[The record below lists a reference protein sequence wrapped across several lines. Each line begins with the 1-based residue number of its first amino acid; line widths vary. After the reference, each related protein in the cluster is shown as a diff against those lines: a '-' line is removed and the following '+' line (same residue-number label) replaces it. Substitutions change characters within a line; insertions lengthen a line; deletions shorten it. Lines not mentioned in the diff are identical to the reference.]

1 MKVLFWMGGGFD
13 RRTPSEHLLVA
24 IVEMLYKQGHT
35 VHTMQKNTGG
45 PLPPLPKSLVDL
57 GVTTE
62 VISCRTPKKKNFIA
76 RYLTD
81 VAYVCACRKR
91 IRKTDGY
98 DAVFVQSTNVAGA
111 AVGMIRRRL
120 GKVPITFNVQ
130 DIFPYN
136 AAFSGNLTRKG
147 LPFKL
152 LAAWQRQGYK
162 KADHII
168 TISEDMKDLL
178 ISDGVAPEKI
188 QTIYNWSYRDEPY
201 DLSMMNEAEIRKL
214 LPDGKCNVVYAGNIG
229 VMQNVE
235 ILIDTAAMMQD
246 EEDVLFHIIGDGAYR
261 EKLEAKAAAL
271 SLSNVRFH
279 DMLNSDLAPA
289 LYATADVNIIPLV
302 KEVYKTA
309 LPSKTATCFA
319 CGKPIVL
326 CIGTASRF
334 AQMAQKETGCGIV
347 ESDDSEGLK
356 NAILRAKAGHDTEK
370 YGRFF
375 TTHMEKTRNSE
386 KYADIITSSCV
397 E

>member
-1 MKVLFWMGGGFD
+1 MKVLFWMSVSFD

-24 IVEMLYKQGHT
+24 MIEALYKRGHT
-35 VHTMQKNTGG
+35 VHILQKDTAG
-45 PLPPLPKSLVDL
+45 PLPHLPPRLEAL
-57 GVTTE
+57 GVTT
-62 VISCRTPKKKNFIA
+62 VAIPTDVPKKRNFIA
-76 RYLTD
+76 RYLSD
-81 VAYVCACRKR
+81 LKYVASCRKH
-91 IRKTDGY
+91 IRKEDGY
-98 DAVFVQSTNVAGA
+98 GAVFVQSTNMAGFI
-111 AVGMIRRRL
+111 MPML
-120 GKVPITFNVQ
+120 KKKVPGVRIVFNVQ

-136 AAFSGNLTRKG
+136 AAFSGTLSQG
-147 LPFKL
+147 DIVFKL
-152 LAAWQRQGYK
+152 LSALQRRGYK